1 LVDTHSNPSQAGE
14 AWQKTYQDGLLTW
27 CNPENTHASELGRF
41 AQSEWVQ
48 RILVMTGLK
57 PGPHLRVL
65 DAGCGTAMYSLS
77 LAVLGCQVE
86 AFDYNPQAV
95 EIAHQLEA
103 STRQAWPDLKINISL
118 GNILDI
124 AFPDQSFDLVFN
136 QGVLEYFCDPA
147 ERHLAYQ
154 ELMRVTRSGGQVGLI
169 LQHTGHPFGKTWRRL
184 GWEGYTRQPTVRTIT
199 PAVLKDELSE
209 AGLKQVRLDG
219 IQPWHAFFF
228 YPPWYQRW
236 KWSHQLVYLTG
247 RFLDRYVPLPL
258 KLRASLGRQILG
270 VGQKP

>member
-1 LVDTHSNPSQAGE
+1 
-14 AWQKTYQDGLLTW
+14 LLTW
-27 CNPENTHASELGRF
+27 CNPENTHASELERF
-41 AQSEWVQ
+41 ARSEWVQ

-57 PGPHLRVL
+57 PGPNLRVL
-65 DAGCGTAMYSLS
+65 DAGCGTAMYSLG

-95 EIAHQLEA
+95 EIARQLETSA
-103 STRQAWPDLKINISL
+103 RQAWPDLKINISL
-118 GNILDI
+118 GNILDV

-154 ELMRVTRSGGQVGLI
+154 ELVRVTRFGGKVGLI

-199 PAVLKDELSE
+199 PAVLKDELSK
-209 AGLKQVRLDG
+209 AGLQQVRIDG

-236 KWSHQLVYLTG
+236 KWSHQFIYLTG

-270 VGQKP
+270 VGVRP